1 MKNQLL
7 VIGTALMLTAC
18 EGASSENGN
27 GKNNENTPV
36 IADAVVVNYQLNAE
50 ESKADWNRTLDQKP
64 TKQKVKLF
72 GQMVDVD
79 LGAVKLNSNGN
90 ATLTE
95 GTLTETDGELT
106 RATVVFDMSSFKLA
120 KEKGNGLF
128 DVTKHP
134 NSTLVLTDI
143 SDKTAKGKL
152 TIEGA
157 SKNMGVEIT
166 TTKTNKGHTLKGSF
180 VVNTLDFPLRDKV
193 TAKDVNK
200 DEIKVDFELIYT
212 NQ

>member
-7 VIGTALMLTAC
+7 AIGTVLLLTAC
-18 EGASSENGN
+18 GGASTENE
-27 GKNNENTPV
+27 NNENAAV
-36 IADAVVVNYQLNAE
+36 EVAAVVVNYQLNAE

-79 LGAVKLNSNGN
+79 LGAVKLNSTGN

-95 GTLTETDGELT
+95 GNLTVTDDELTE
-106 RATVVFDMSSFKLA
+106 ATVVFDMASFKLA

-128 DVTKHP
+128 DITKHP
-134 NSTLVLTDI
+134 NSTLVLTEI
-143 SDKTAKGKL
+143 SNKSAKGKL
-152 TIEGA
+152 TIEGV
-157 SKNMGVEIT
+157 SKNMDVEIT
-166 TTKTNKGHTLKGSF
+166 TIKTDKVHTLKGSF

-200 DEIKVDFELIYT
+200 DEIKVDFELIY
-212 NQ
+212 NSK